1 MNRNVIAVF
10 GKSRSGKNTIG
21 DMIAASRKGTVQIAF
36 ADKLK
41 QICGELFGLTHEDM
55 NTDEGK
61 ARATRLSCPTCPVCR
76 SIDTEIVSSTI
87 AFSSFYDQPVVNPKG
102 PRQAAC
108 KACGAVGAPESF
120 AGFWTPRTIMQFV
133 ATEGVRRVDPQAWAR
148 HAMKVAAMALGE
160 GVEITA
166 SSDDRKVGGR
176 FVPSLVVI
184 TDGRFRS
191 ELAAVR
197 EAGGAAWRVRRPDT
211 DDRAVGLTG
220 HASETEIDGIP
231 DSDFDEVVMNVG
243 SLDDLLHAVRGGLA
257 RPRQAA

>member
-1 MNRNVIAVF
+1 MQRSVIAIF

-41 QICGELFGLTHEDM
+41 QICAELFGLSHEDM

-61 ARATRLSCPTCPVCR
+61 ARPTKLACPTCPVCR
-76 SIDTEIVSSTI
+76 SIDTEISSPTL
-87 AFSSFYDQPVVNPKG
+87 AFSSFYDQPVINHKG
-102 PRQAAC
+102 PRQAIC

-120 AGFWTPRTIMQFV
+120 GGFWTPRTIMQFV

-148 HAMKVAAMALGE
+148 HAMKVAASHLE
-160 GVEITA
+160 GRAPGCT
-166 SSDDRKVGGR
+166 SDHR
-176 FVPSLVVI
+176 PSLVAI

-197 EAGGAAWRVRRPDT
+197 EAGGVAWRVRRPET

-243 SLDDLLHAVRGGLA
+243 SLDDLLRSVREGLA
-257 RPRQAA
+257 RSSRAA

>member
-10 GKSRSGKNTIG
+10 GKSRSGKNTVG
-21 DMIAASRKGTVQIAF
+21 DMIAASRKGTAQIAF

-55 NTDEGK
+55 NTDAGK
-61 ARATRLSCPTCPVCR
+61 AKATKLACPTCPVCK
-76 SIDTEIVSSTI
+76 SIDTEMVMSTL

-108 KACGAVGAPESF
+108 KACGAVGALESF
-120 AGFWTPRTIMQFV
+120 VGFWTPRTIMQFV

-148 HAMKVAAMALGE
+148 HAMRVAVSRLEMETAA
-160 GVEITA
+160 GVTTERAYPGI
-166 SSDDRKVGGR
+166 
-176 FVPSLVVI
+176 SLVVI

-197 EAGGAAWRVRRPDT
+197 EAGGVAWRVRRPET
-211 DDRAVGLTG
+211 DDSAVGLAG

-243 SLDDLLHAVRGGLA
+243 SLDDLLRSVRDGLT
-257 RPRQAA
+257 RSRQAA

>member
-87 AFSSFYDQPVVNPKG
+87 AFSSFYDQPIVNPKG
-102 PRQAAC
+102 PQQAAC

-120 AGFWTPRTIMQFV
+120 VGFWTPRTIMQFV

-148 HAMKVAAMALGE
+148 YTMK
-160 GVEITA
+160 TA
-166 SSDDRKVGGR
+166 STLLKPFTDPAWPDGNRG
-176 FVPSLVVI
+176 PTLIVI

-197 EAGGAAWRVRRPDT
+197 EAGGVAWRVRRPDT
-211 DDRAVGLTG
+211 DERAVGLTG
-220 HASETEIDGIP
+220 HASEIEIDGIP

>member
-1 MNRNVIAVF
+1 MNKNVIAVF

-21 DMIAASRKGTVQIAF
+21 DMIAASRKGTMQIAF

-61 ARATRLSCPTCPVCR
+61 ARATKLVCPTCPVCK
-76 SIDTEIVSSTI
+76 SIDTEMLSATV
-87 AFSSFYDQPVVNPKG
+87 AFSSFYDEPIVNHKG
-102 PRQAAC
+102 PKQATC
-108 KACGAVGAPESF
+108 KSCGAVGAPESF
-120 AGFWTPRTIMQFV
+120 VGFWTPRTIMQFI

-148 HAMKVAAMALGE
+148 YTMK
-160 GVEITA
+160 TA
-166 SSDDRKVGGR
+166 SILMRPVADVS
-176 FVPSLVVI
+176 VPTLIVI

-197 EAGGAAWRVRRPDT
+197 EAGGVAWRVRRPET
-211 DDRAVGLTG
+211 DDRAVGLAG

-231 DSDFDEVVMNVG
+231 DSDFDEVIVNVG
-243 SLDDLLHAVRGGLA
+243 SLNDLLGAVRDGLA
-257 RPRQAA
+257 RPRRAA

>member
-61 ARATRLSCPTCPVCR
+61 ARATKLACPTCPVCR
-76 SIDTEIVSSTI
+76 SIDTEMVSTTI

-102 PRQAAC
+102 PRQVAC
-108 KACGAVGAPESF
+108 KSCGAVGAPESF
-120 AGFWTPRTIMQFV
+120 VGFWTPRTVMQFV

-148 HAMKVAAMALGE
+148 HAMRVATSHLDGN
-160 GVEITA
+160 A
-166 SSDDRKVGGR
+166 SGCTGDYR
-176 FVPSLVVI
+176 PSLVVI

-197 EAGGAAWRVRRPDT
+197 EAGGAAWRVRRPET
-211 DDRAVGLTG
+211 DDRAVGLAG

-231 DSDFDEVVMNVG
+231 DSDFDEVIMNVG
-243 SLDDLLHAVRGGLA
+243 SLDDLLHAVREGLA
-257 RPRQAA
+257 KTRRAA